1 LLKELQ
7 IPSLIYF
14 IGFLCLSLFNATPLK
29 AQWNADSVV
38 SKLYVRVGV
47 ASYYASRLHGRRT
60 TSGDKYHKYKFTAAH
75 RTLPFGTKVKVTN
88 LRNHKWVI
96 VRINDRGPFNR
107 KRIID
112 LSFKTATHLG
122 ITNGKGLAR
131 VRVEELP
138 PEKKQEVP
146 ADK

>member
-1 LLKELQ
+1 MKRIQLPFIVLLC
-7 IPSLIYF
+7 ISLCGIKPA
-14 IGFLCLSLFNATPLK
+14 L
-29 AQWNADSVV
+29 AQWEADSVV
-38 SKLYVRVGV
+38 SKLYVKEGI
-47 ASYYASRLHGRRT
+47 ASYYSSRLHGRRT
-60 TSGDKYHKYKFTAAH
+60 TSGDRYHKWRYTAAH

-88 LRNHKWVI
+88 LRNKKWII

-112 LSFKTATHLG
+112 LSYNAARHLG

-138 PEKKQEVP
+138 PEPKKVKSTQE
-146 ADK
+146 K